1 MSQTFFDPNSPGLL
15 VIPNRTSPLAPDTRR
30 PGIDARGMFPTP
42 PISAPQGGRVGGFF
56 DPANPLGF
64 PSQNPYGNTQFGA
77 DINVNTAPP
86 GSALERYYQRMLE
99 LAPTKRQQGL
109 ADAGSLL
116 GSFAGDQRTNRVV
129 QGNFQGDFDRMML
142 DREAARNALG
152 NQANTDFDRSSLA
165 ARADKRDANTTAM
178 DWSQLAAH
186 LQRGDR
192 NTNAQ
197 TRQVSYTPA
206 SEQERA
212 AATGLAQQ
220 AHDNL
225 TDPGYQPTRFQGNY
239 DYQPM
244 DPSRYSRPGALERI
258 GQYGGTG
265 LGMFSA
271 LDNITGGRAGDKM
284 AGWLGKIPGLGRLF
298 GNGGTQSVTSAS
310 TPGAAGSIPGAG
322 LITGAGKGI
331 AAGAGKTAGLLTN
344 PAFWTNPWTLGAAGA
359 AGLGTL
365 LWKKGIGRGG
375 EEGVK
380 VNPARDQFLSQFGD
394 VGNKDVGGAGHNL
407 AARLAQMGAGEGGG
421 DLFQALQ
428 SANTMK
434 EYDAA
439 QRRINDYLGSA
450 QGA

>member
-1 MSQTFFDPNSPGLL
+1 MGRQAPVPSIAPPPNRSTHNPNS
-15 VIPNRTSPLAPDTRR
+15 I
-30 PGIDARGMFPTP
+30 
-42 PISAPQGGRVGGFF
+42 F
-56 DPANPLGF
+56 DPAGELQSRNSNYPD
-64 PSQNPYGNTQFGA
+64 PNVW
-77 DINVNTAPP
+77 NVNVETGARP

-99 LAPTKRQQGL
+99 LAPTQRQQGL
-109 ADAGSLL
+109 SDAGSIL
-116 GSFAGDQRTNRVV
+116 GSLAGDQRTNRVV
-129 QGNFQGDFDRMML
+129 RGNFQGDFDQMML
-142 DREAARNALG
+142 NREANRNQVE

-165 ARADKRDANTTAM
+165 ARADKRDANVDAM
-178 DWSQLAAH
+178 RNVQIGGWLQQGGNANRPGGAH
-186 LQRGDR
+186 R
-192 NTNAQ
+192 A
-197 TRQVSYTPA
+197 VSD
-206 SEQERA
+206 QEKA
-212 AATGLAQQ
+212 AATGLIQQ

-244 DPSRYSRPGALERI
+244 DPSRYSRPGVMERI

-271 LDNITGGRAGDKM
+271 LDNITGGRAGDRM

-439 QRRINDYLGSA
+439 QRRINDYLSSA

>member
-1 MSQTFFDPNSPGLL
+1 MGRQAPVPSIAPPPNRSTHNPNS
-15 VIPNRTSPLAPDTRR
+15 I
-30 PGIDARGMFPTP
+30 
-42 PISAPQGGRVGGFF
+42 F
-56 DPANPLGF
+56 DPAGELQSRNSNYPD
-64 PSQNPYGNTQFGA
+64 PNVW
-77 DINVNTAPP
+77 NVNVETGARP

-99 LAPTKRQQGL
+99 LAPTQRQQGL
-109 ADAGSLL
+109 SDAGSIL
-116 GSFAGDQRTNRVV
+116 GSLAGDQRTNRVV
-129 QGNFQGDFDRMML
+129 RGNFQGDFDQMML
-142 DREAARNALG
+142 NREANRNQVE

-165 ARADKRDANTTAM
+165 ARADKRDANVDAM
-178 DWSQLAAH
+178 RNVQIGGWLQQGGNANRPGGAH
-186 LQRGDR
+186 R
-192 NTNAQ
+192 A
-197 TRQVSYTPA
+197 VSD
-206 SEQERA
+206 QEKA
-212 AATGLAQQ
+212 AATGLIQQ

-244 DPSRYSRPGALERI
+244 DPSKYASPGAMERI
-258 GQYGGTG
+258 AQYGGTG
-265 LGMFSA
+265 LGMFGA

-284 AGWLGKIPGLGRLF
+284 AGWLGKIPGLGRFF
-298 GNGGTQSVTSAS
+298 GPGVSAAS
-310 TPGAAGSIPGAG
+310 TTTGALAPSAAYTNMGIQAGMGGAAAGAAGSIPGTG

-331 AAGAGKTAGLLTN
+331 AAGASKAGGLLTN

-380 VNPARDQFLSQFGD
+380 VNPARDQFLSQYGD

-407 AARLAQMGAGEGGG
+407 AARLTQMGAGEGGG
-421 DLFQALQ
+421 DLFRSLQ
-428 SANTMK
+428 SADNMK
-434 EYDAA
+434 DYETA